1 MKDPEPGT
9 VLEEQFHRL
18 REYKSEIRLVK
29 VEISL
34 PFICA
39 TVQTNSTTEGL

>member
-1 MKDPEPGT
+1 MEDPEPGT

-29 VEISL
+29 VEISS
-34 PFICA
+34 PFVCA
-39 TVQTNSTTEGL
+39 MVRTHLDEFD